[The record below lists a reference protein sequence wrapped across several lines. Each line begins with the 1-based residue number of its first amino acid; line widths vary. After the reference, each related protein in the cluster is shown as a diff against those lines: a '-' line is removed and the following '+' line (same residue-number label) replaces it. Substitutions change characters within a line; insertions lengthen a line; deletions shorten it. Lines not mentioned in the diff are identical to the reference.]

1 MSLTLNTKGLD
12 FVQHI
17 LAEKSVKQGEE
28 EVASHHEAAIPIA
41 VVATGIWLLHPKV
54 GDLILAHI
62 QKKHP
67 YSLPFYPAFK
77 EGMTLE
83 DSQGMLGYQVMDSKV
98 EQEYNFLKAMSG
110 MIRFYAA
117 TSQLQCSYRK
127 QQELVLMAYMMAGTD
142 LKHGA
147 SLR

>member
-28 EVASHHEAAIPIA
+28 EVASHHEAAFPIA

-54 GDLILAHI
+54 GDVILAHL
-62 QKKHP
+62 QEKRP
-67 YSLPFYPAFK
+67 YSVPFYPAFK

-83 DSQGMLGYQVMDSKV
+83 DSQGMLGYQVMASKV
-98 EQEYNFLKAMSG
+98 EKVYNFLKAMSG
-110 MIRFYAA
+110 MICFYAA
-117 TSQLQCSYRK
+117 TS
-127 QQELVLMAYMMAGTD
+127 
-142 LKHGA
+142 
-147 SLR
+147 

>member
-28 EVASHHEAAIPIA
+28 EVASHHEAAFPIA

-54 GDLILAHI
+54 GDVILAHL
-62 QKKHP
+62 QEKRP
-67 YSLPFYPAFK
+67 YSVPFYPAFK

-110 MIRFYAA
+110 MIHFYAA
-117 TSQLQCSYRK
+117 IIQLRCSYRN
-127 QQELVLMAYMMAGTD
+127 QQ
-142 LKHGA
+142 
-147 SLR
+147 